1 MDLSTLSNQIQY
13 NKKIEYLS
21 DFLKID
27 IQILSTIYLYIP
39 NIILDKSN
47 LSIIQNTN
55 YTFTSSNN
63 KTVLLNDL
71 SRFLKQKIQ
80 HTNLYPENIES
91 YEYLGSLSIFNQTY
105 NLFSYK
111 HKRMGAQVNNNL
123 ICNIMLLHHEMD

>member
-1 MDLSTLSNQIQY
+1 MDLSTLLNQIQH

-39 NIILDKSN
+39 NTILDKSN

-55 YTFTSSNN
+55 YTFNPSNTN
-63 KTVLLNDL
+63 KIVLLNDL

-91 YEYLGSLSIFNQTY
+91 HEYLGSLFIFNQTY

-123 ICNIMLLHHEMD
+123 ICEIISHYGLG

>member
-39 NIILDKSN
+39 NTILDKSN

-55 YTFTSSNN
+55 YTFESSIN
-63 KTVLLNDL
+63 KNVLLNDL
-71 SRFLKQKIQ
+71 SRFLKAKIQ
-80 HTNLYPENIES
+80 STNLYPENIES

-111 HKRMGAQVNNNL
+111 HRRYGNQVNDNL
-123 ICNIMLLHHEMD
+123 ICNIIFHPNALV